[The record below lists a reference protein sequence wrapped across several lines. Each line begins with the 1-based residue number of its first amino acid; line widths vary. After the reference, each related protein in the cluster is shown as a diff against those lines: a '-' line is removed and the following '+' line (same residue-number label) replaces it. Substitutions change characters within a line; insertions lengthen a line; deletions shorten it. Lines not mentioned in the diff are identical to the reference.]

1 MSAGKTRFRAI
12 KLDEL
17 KKILPDEALNG
28 NNNHNHDQSKKKT
41 KERAGPAGPRKGSSH
56 ESSN

>member
-17 KKILPDEALNG
+17 KKILPDEALSG
-28 NNNHNHDQSKKKT
+28 NTNHNHNHDQKKK
-41 KERAGPAGPRKGSSH
+41 KLKDSAGPAAPRKGNSP
-56 ESSN
+56 